1 MAMKDSKLVKF
12 LKSVGLLSGSGGLA
26 GVILALSGICLP
38 CVLIPLGFV
47 GAGLLFVFSFLSSY
61 RWWLLGGAVVLL
73 LLAFAAR
80 RWGVCKIPA
89 KRTDASSRNEP
100 TSAFAKFKAGAAKW
114 AARLNNWKTYVA
126 VPIVLLAI
134 AVLVTLHL
142 AENKSG
148 KLDLTTEEM
157 ARPDPYAQ
165 LIGDAPTQGPADA
178 KVTVIVYSDFFC
190 PHCLALDEEVIDPIL
205 EKYRGKVRFAPVQVN
220 VLMNMG
226 YASTHAAY
234 CAEEQGKYWQMR
246 KVLLER
252 MRPFV
257 GRPKSEA
264 LLADMKRASAK
275 GTPEYLARMAGTVGG
290 IDTDRF
296 LSCMKSDKYAA
307 RIARATDMF
316 DRLGFGFVPVVLV
329 NGQYFSGYPSAEN
342 LSAAIDDALQGNT
355 QQIPD

>member
-1 MAMKDSKLVKF
+1 MKDGKLVKF

-26 GVILALSGICLP
+26 GVILAVSGICLP

-89 KRTDASSRNEP
+89 KRTDASPSNKP
-100 TSAFAKFKAGAAKW
+100 VSSFAKFKAGAAKL
-114 AARLNNWKTYVA
+114 ASRLNDWKTYVA

-148 KLDLTTEEM
+148 EIDLTTE
-157 ARPDPYAQ
+157 AQPQTDPYAQ
-165 LIGDAPTQGPADA
+165 LIGDAPTQGPANA

-190 PHCLALDEEVIDPIL
+190 PHCLALDEEAIDPIL
-205 EKYRGKVRFAPVQVN
+205 KKYRGQVRFAPVQVN

-234 CAEEQGKYWQMR
+234 CAEEQGKYWPMR

-257 GRPKSEA
+257 GRPKSAA
-264 LLADMKRASAK
+264 LLADMQRASAE
-275 GTPEYLARMAGTVGG
+275 GTPEYLTRMAGTIGG
-290 IDTDRF
+290 IDTNRF
-296 LSCMKSDKYAA
+296 LKCMTSDKYSA
-307 RIARATDMF
+307 RIARATAMF

-342 LSAAIDDALQGNT
+342 LSAAIDDALQGNVR
-355 QQIPD
+355 